1 MHELMMQHV
10 SSLEPAKQPQ
20 RSRSRNQSQGNAPA
34 QGGSMSVAMTSSVGI
49 LDTFLKFSIREV
61 RTLPT
66 FYFAQIAH
74 ASVSLIKM
82 YYVAR
87 ADVELSKH
95 APVTADIIEE
105 HLNHL
110 VDLLR
115 SACSESLA
123 AATSLKMMVII
134 QTLFG
139 EHKHSTLAIVKAR
152 YSGVPSLRGTQILD
166 LEEPQ
171 PTPQQRTAPRA
182 SAEPA
187 DDALHMLS
195 AVAMSKTNADG
206 SKPEDDQLSASNS
219 AKTPSVDGETAAMGQ
234 LIGDED
240 MGFMSDEGY
249 MGIMGVMQQMWARS
263 K

>member
-1 MHELMMQHV
+1 MQHV
-10 SSLEPAKQPQ
+10 SSIEPAKQPQ
-20 RSRSRNQSQGNAPA
+20 RSRGRYQPHQPQGNAPA
-34 QGGSMSVAMTSSVGI
+34 QGDSISVAMTSSIGI
-49 LDTFLKFSIREV
+49 LDTFSKFSIEEV
-61 RTLPT
+61 RALPT

-87 ADVELSKH
+87 ADVELSNH
-95 APVTADIIEE
+95 APVTAEIIEE
-105 HLNHL
+105 HLGKL
-110 VDLLR
+110 VDSLR

-139 EHKHSTLAIVKAR
+139 EHKHSTLATVKAR

-166 LEEPQ
+166 LGEPQ

-187 DDALHMLS
+187 DDALHLLS
-195 AVAMSKTNADG
+195 AVAMKETSAGG
-206 SKPEDDQLSASNS
+206 SRPRGELSDVSS
-219 AKTPSVDGETAAMGQ
+219 SGETISIDGETATMGQ

-240 MGFMSDEGY
+240 MGFVTDEGY
-249 MGIMGVMQQMWARS
+249 MGIMGVMQHMWARS